1 MLTLAQVSRSLDLQE
16 PGPGCMSY
24 MEAAQ
29 AAGTSFMAAL
39 TYSMAAVTATCPS
52 RLKKPV
58 THAKKGP
65 HLGPPSTDAQKYGPA
80 ENKWSLSLQQALPGR
95 AGCSRPVNQN
105 QRKGAVPSSHLLNW
119 AGQKQFLP

>member
-1 MLTLAQVSRSLDLQE
+1 MDCQ
-16 PGPGCMSY
+16 GPGMS
-24 MEAAQ
+24 
-29 AAGTSFMAAL
+29 FIAAL

-65 HLGPPSTDAQKYGPA
+65 HLGPPSTEAQKYGPA
-80 ENKWSLSLQQALPGR
+80 ENNWSLSLQQALPCR
-95 AGCSRPVNQN
+95 AGCGRPLKHNQQN
-105 QRKGAVPSSHLLNW
+105 GAVPSPHLLNW